1 MNREEFKIDF
11 DAQIAK
17 AVLLGVKT
25 YTEIGQE
32 FGVSHMY
39 VIKVAKRHGLKRTV
53 GKGSVA
59 WKHKQIQK
67 AS

>member
-17 AVLLGVKT
+17 TILLGVKT
-25 YTEIGQE
+25 YNEIGQE

-39 VIKVAKRHGLKRTV
+39 VIKIAKRHGLKRTV
-53 GKGSVA
+53 GKGSIA
-59 WKHKQIQK
+59 WKNKKK
-67 AS
+67 ALVA

>member
-11 DAQIAK
+11 DARIAK
-17 AVLLGVKT
+17 AIVLGVNT

-39 VIKVAKRHGLKRTV
+39 VIKIAKRHGLKRTV

-59 WKHKQIQK
+59 WKNKKK
-67 AS
+67 ALVG